1 MGSPRDLSMEVRDTM
16 AIKTVKDVDVQGKRV
31 IVRCDFNVPLDADKN
46 ITDDKRVVESLPT
59 IRYLLDRNAKVI
71 LMSHLGRPKGKP
83 NPDFSLAP
91 VAKNLSGHLGKDVK
105 LAPDSVGP
113 EVEKMVSAMQ
123 PGDVVLLENLR
134 FYKEEEGND
143 PEFCKKIAALA
154 DVYVNDAF
162 GTAHRA
168 HASTEGITHYLD
180 TVAAGFLLMK
190 EIEFLDHAVKNPK
203 RPFVAII
210 GGVKISGK
218 IDVIT
223 ALLDKADTLLVGG
236 GMMFTF
242 MKAQGKEIG
251 ASVLEAE
258 RLDMAKDILE
268 KAKSSR
274 CEFLLPVDC
283 VIADKFSNEADVRT
297 VSVDNIPE
305 GWMGLDI
312 GPETEKIFRERI
324 VGAATVVWNG
334 PMGVFEMDKF
344 AHGTKAVADAM
355 AEATKKGASTIVG
368 GGDSAAAIAK
378 LGMES
383 AMSHI
388 STGGGASLELL
399 EGKELPGVKAL
410 DR

>member
-1 MGSPRDLSMEVRDTM
+1 M
-16 AIKTVKDVDVQGKRV
+16 AIKTVKDIDVRGRRV
-31 IVRCDFNVPLDADKN
+31 IVRCDFNVPLDAAGT
-46 ITDDKRVVESLPT
+46 ITDEKRVVESLPT
-59 IRYLLDRNAKVI
+59 IRYLLDHGASVI

-83 NPDFSLAP
+83 NPEFSLAP
-91 VAKNLSGHLGKDVK
+91 VAKSLSTHLGRNVA
-105 LAPDSVGP
+105 LAPDVVGP
-113 EVEKMVSAMQ
+113 EVEKMAAALK
-123 PGDVVLLENLR
+123 PGDVLLLENLR

-143 PEFCKKIAALA
+143 PGFAEKLASLA

-168 HASTEGITHYLD
+168 HASTEGITHYIG

-190 EIEFLDHAVKNPK
+190 EVEFLDHAVKNPK

-223 ALLDKADTLLVGG
+223 TLLDKADTLLIGG

-242 MKAQGKEIG
+242 MKAQGREIG
-251 ASVLEAE
+251 ASVLEAD
-258 RLDMAKDILE
+258 RLDMARDILE
-268 KAKSSR
+268 KAKTSR
-274 CEFLLPVDC
+274 CRLMLPVDC
-283 VIADKFSNEADVRT
+283 VVADAFSNDAAKKT
-297 VSVDNIPE
+297 VSVDAIPE
-305 GWMGLDI
+305 GWLGLDV
-312 GPETEKIFRERI
+312 GPETGRNYRDAIL
-324 VGAATVVWNG
+324 GAATIVWNG
-334 PMGVFEMDKF
+334 PMGVFEMDSF
-344 AHGTKAVADAM
+344 AAGTKAVADAL
-355 AEATKKGASTIVG
+355 ADATAKGAVTIVG

-378 LGMES
+378 FGMEN

-399 EGKELPGVKAL
+399 EGKELPGVTAL